1 MFDGPLGENTRN
13 GGEHLDEAYNG
24 TNSATF
30 YRTPWEFFDGSEYRD
45 DPADTPR
52 DFVYVL
58 NRSGTASFKV
68 RSSGIRTFLPG
79 ISQIGKIHQ
88 RYPIHPVY
96 GEGSPVWKH
105 SRKSS

>member
-13 GGEHLDEAYNG
+13 GGEHLDEAYN
-24 TNSATF
+24 
-30 YRTPWEFFDGSEYRD
+30 DGSEYRD

-58 NRSGTASFKV
+58 NRNGTASFKV

-79 ISQIGKIHQ
+79 ISQI
-88 RYPIHPVY
+88 
-96 GEGSPVWKH
+96 
-105 SRKSS
+105 